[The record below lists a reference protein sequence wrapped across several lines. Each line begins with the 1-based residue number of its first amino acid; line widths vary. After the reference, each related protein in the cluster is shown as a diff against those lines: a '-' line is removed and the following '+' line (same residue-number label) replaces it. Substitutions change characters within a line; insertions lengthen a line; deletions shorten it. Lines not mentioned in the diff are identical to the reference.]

1 MLLFQPWK
9 IESGKIKIKINLNC
23 ENKVVTD
30 SIERR
35 KAEVLLDP
43 LVLGMDIKNLYDL
56 VEKDNWSCGK

>member
-1 MLLFQPWK
+1 MLLFQHWK

-30 SIERR
+30 SIERS

-56 VEKDNWSCGK
+56 VEKDNWTCGK

>member
-1 MLLFQPWK
+1 MLLFQHWK

-30 SIERR
+30 SIERS

-43 LVLGMDIKNLYDL
+43 LGLGMDIKNLYDL
-56 VEKDNWSCGK
+56 VEKENWLCGK